1 MRLLH
6 KRLILFV
13 LFFQLTTY
21 GIERWAVKP
30 QADLFENQIGTYIDN
45 IQLKAS
51 SGEKHELYCKQSPYT
66 IVTIFDFD
74 CPLALKIA
82 PKIKRLEQEYPEL
95 SFKHIYINALESSEE
110 VALEF
115 QKRQY
120 SGQLLI
126 DEKELFIKEL
136 NVKSTCENFIIDN
149 TGTLLYRGAFDD
161 QYGINITKKKAENH
175 YLKDALDALK
185 NDRDIT
191 YPLTG
196 APGCLISA
204 NHTVNNE
211 SPAITYHKDISRIL
225 QNKCQQC
232 HREGG
237 VAPFKL
243 MSYSQ
248 AKRRGKMIDYVVT
261 KGIMPPWFAEEG
273 GPWLHNFDLS
283 LGEKETLLTWLKSG
297 SPEGDLSHAPA
308 PKTWSTEGLI
318 KNPDLIVKFPKV
330 KVQAEGFMD
339 YEHLIVK
346 VPITEDRWV
355 RSIETRTENPQVLHH
370 ALSFVTKNK
379 KQKNVNAIKGY
390 FSGYVPGT
398 STQTFPEGMG
408 KLLPKGSY
416 LIIQLHYTPNG
427 TEVEDQISLAFDFYD
442 EPPKHHIEVK
452 SAYSRK
458 INIPPHAE
466 NHIIIAEHKF
476 HENGFLTAFNP
487 HAHLRGKSFKY
498 EVIDPQGKTQT
509 LLNIPHYDF
518 NWQIDYQLTEPFY
531 VPMGSKLK
539 VTAAYDNSA
548 NNKANPNPNATVRA
562 GEQTD
567 DEMMIGYFNWY
578 AENSDSSSGIQ
589 VQRKDDQL
597 PNSLKNYA
605 LKIKEKMT
613 SGEIN
618 HQKAKSLLTKKLQQ
632 GIKSGEYEKDQ
643 VSLYVSL
650 LKNEFK
656 RL

>member
-1 MRLLH
+1 MRLL
-6 KRLILFV
+6 KILF
-13 LFFQLTTY
+13 LLLAGCSSYT
-21 GIERWAVKP
+21 IERWPVKP
-30 QADLFENQIGTYIDN
+30 QAELFENQIGTYIDN
-45 IQLKAS
+45 IQLKGS
-51 SGEKHELYCKQSPYT
+51 SGETHELYCKQSPYT

-110 VALEF
+110 VTLEF

-120 SGQLLI
+120 SGQLLL
-126 DEKELFIKEL
+126 DEKELFIKAL
-136 NVKSTCENFIIDN
+136 NVKSTCENFVIDHK
-149 TGTLLYRGAFDD
+149 GTLLYRGAFDD
-161 QYGINITKKKAENH
+161 QYGINITKEQAENN
-175 YLKDALDALK
+175 YLKDALNALHQG
-185 NDRDIT
+185 REIT

-196 APGCLISA
+196 APGCMISTDDKNIKA
-204 NHTVNNE
+204 KE
-211 SPAITYHKDISRIL
+211 EITYHKDIARIL

-237 VAPFKL
+237 VGPFKL

-248 AKRRGKMIDYVVT
+248 AKRRSKMIDYVVS
-261 KGIMPPWFAEEG
+261 KDLMPPWFAKEG

-283 LGEKETLLTWLKSG
+283 PREKETLLTWLKSG
-297 SPEGDLSHAPA
+297 TPEGDLAHAPV
-308 PKTWSTEGLI
+308 PKIWSTEGLI

-330 KVQAEGFMD
+330 KVKAEGFMK
-339 YEHLIVK
+339 YEHVMVK
-346 VPITEDRWV
+346 VPIMEDKWV
-355 RSIETRTENPQVLHH
+355 RAIETRTENPQILHH

-379 KQKNVNAIKGY
+379 HQKGVNAVRGY

-408 KLLPKGSY
+408 KFLPKDSY

-427 TEVEDQISLAFDFYD
+427 TAVEDQISLAFDFYD
-442 EPPKHHIEVK
+442 KPPKHQIEVK

-466 NHIIIAEHKF
+466 NHVITAEHRF
-476 HENGFLTAFNP
+476 HQSGFLTAFNP

-498 EVIDPQGKTQT
+498 ELVEANGKKKT
-509 LLNIPHYDF
+509 LLDIPHYDF
-518 NWQIDYQLTEPFY
+518 NWQIDYQLAEPVY
-531 VPMGSKLK
+531 VPQGAKLL
-539 VTAAYDNSA
+539 VTAVYDNSA
-548 NNKANPNPNATVRA
+548 NNKANPNPKARVRA

-578 AENSDSSSGIQ
+578 MDNANSSSDLYVAQ
-589 VQRKDDQL
+589 SNNQL
-597 PNSLKNYA
+597 PSALMKYA
-605 LKIKEKMT
+605 LSIKGQVMSGKIDR
-613 SGEIN
+613 
-618 HQKAKSLLTKKLQQ
+618 QQAKKLLTNN
-632 GIKSGEYEKDQ
+632 IKNGVKNGEYQQDRIAQ
-643 VSLYVSL
+643 YVDI
-650 LKNEFK
+650 LKNEFN